1 MKILII
7 LPNWLGDALM
17 ATPAI
22 EVLSNTY
29 PDAKFTF
36 IGSAVSIEALKYHPK
51 CEAYY
56 IDKTKQKGSRVVNT
70 YKFAKKLGLFDM
82 AVSFRNQPH
91 VSLFLKFIKARI
103 SCTRSAWHSKILLD
117 KTLKVSTDKHLVLQY
132 KDIATCSNNTD
143 APPLKLYIKKYN
155 FKHPTLGI
163 NAGATY
169 GSAKRWLPKRFA
181 QVAAYFSS
189 RFDIVIFG
197 SKNEENTAIEIVDEL
212 KRLHVNNYTNL
223 AGKTDIKELCSF
235 VGGCSFFITN
245 DSGPMHIASAY
256 QVPTVSI
263 FGPTRFTETS
273 QWKNSK
279 SKLVRH
285 DLKCSPCMRRE
296 CPLKHHDC
304 MNTIMTDEVIQAA
317 KAIT

>member
-36 IGSAVSIEALKYHPK
+36 IGSAVSVEVLKYHPK
-51 CEAYY
+51 CEACY
-56 IDKTKQKGSRVVNT
+56 IDKTKQKGSRIVNT
-70 YKFAKKLGLFDM
+70 YRFAKKLGLFDM

-91 VSLFLKFIKARI
+91 VSLFLKFIKAHI

-143 APPLKLYIKKYN
+143 APPLKLYIKKHN

-169 GSAKRWLPKRFA
+169 GGAKRWLPKRFA

-197 SKNEENTAIEIVDEL
+197 SQNEENTAIEIVDEL

-223 AGKTDIKELCSF
+223 AGKTDIAQLCSF
-235 VGGCSFFITN
+235 VGGCSLFITN
-245 DSGPMHIASAY
+245 DSGPMHIAGAY

-279 SKLVRH
+279 SKLVHH

-304 MNTIMTDEVIQAA
+304 MNTITTNEVIQAA